1 MCRFSDS
8 QTAWVG
14 PEGVG
19 GRGPDPLE
27 NHKRYVSIG
36 IRIRDPLGK
45 LVTQKHI
52 SFPVFHG
59 IRLYSLR
66 NFVKGIPL

>member
-1 MCRFSDS
+1 M
-8 QTAWVG
+8 
-14 PEGVG
+14 
-19 GRGPDPLE
+19 
-27 NHKRYVSIG
+27 G

-45 LVTQKHI
+45 LAPQKHI